1 MLAGAATVRTPVP
14 AVKPSG
20 TYRWL
25 WSCECVGAPRRTSP
39 TLAIRAASGLVTV
52 KVASIGTGVW
62 ECDAGR
68 FHTLFDREGEFIR
81 VVRGRMTCVADDG
94 TTIELVPGDSMT
106 FPPGWSGE
114 WRVHEPLRKI
124 FCGFQ
129 LK

>member
-1 MLAGAATVRTPVP
+1 MVMLKIDDAAAIALEREDAGLMREPL
-14 AVKPSG
+14 G
-20 TYRWL
+20 TALDGPIGMRRRQL
-25 WSCECVGAPRRTSP
+25 WRSEDKR
-39 TLAIRAASGLVTV
+39 
-52 KVASIGTGVW
+52 IGTGVW

-81 VVRGRMTCVADDG
+81 VVRGRMTCIADDG
-94 TTIELVPGDSMT
+94 TTTELGPGDSMT

-129 LK
+129 LKE